1 MKAVKAMKAAA
12 AAALIAGAV
21 LPGSGVAEAKAAAP
35 APLLFIDGQA
45 QPSALSLGGRM
56 LLQLRSLQDPDWL
69 TYSYDAKTRTV
80 RAASKD
86 NSKVIELKEGS
97 RTAIVDGKP
106 VPLDV
111 SIVIRDGKTYVP
123 VRFVSESMGAYV
135 AYDSAKSRTIVR
147 TPNGQRKYDALMGG
161 DLAAARQAAIA
172 LKALSLKD
180 PLAAEGEGFSV
191 TYSFPAGE
199 ALRYEMVYKQLLS
212 SVVIDADGI
221 AQTVYQR
228 SEIYGQPP
236 KEKGTKPKSIA
247 PGYYFTDNVM
257 AGYMYYGSIDSNGD
271 AKELDAIERASHPE
285 YKNKLIVPIDGEK
298 RTDGK

>member
-1 MKAVKAMKAAA
+1 MPV
-12 AAALIAGAV
+12 
-21 LPGSGVAEAKAAAP
+21 SGLAEAKAAAP

-45 QPSALSLGGRM
+45 QSSALSVGGCV

-69 TYSYDAKTRTV
+69 THSYDAKTRIV

-97 RTAIVDGKP
+97 RTASVNGKP

-111 SIVIRDGKTYVP
+111 SVVIRNGKTYVP

-147 TPNGQRKYDALMGG
+147 TPNGQKKYEALMGG
-161 DLAAARQAAIA
+161 ELAAAREAAIA
-172 LKALSLKD
+172 LAAVPLKD
-180 PLAAEGEGFSV
+180 PLAVEGEGFSV

-199 ALRYEMVYKQLLS
+199 ALRYEIVYKQLLS
-212 SVVIDADGI
+212 SIVIDADGI

-257 AGYMYYGSIDSNGD
+257 GGYIYYGSIDSNGD
-271 AKELDAIERASHPE
+271 AKELGAIERAGHPE
-285 YKNKLIVPIDGEK
+285 YKNNVILPIDGEK

>member
-1 MKAVKAMKAAA
+1 MNPIKALKAAA

-21 LPGSGVAEAKAAAP
+21 LPGSGLAEAKAAAP

-45 QPSALSLGGRM
+45 QSSALSVGGRI
-56 LLQLRSLQDPDWL
+56 LIQLRSLQDPDWL

-86 NSKVIELKEGS
+86 SSKVIELKEGS
-97 RTAIVDGKP
+97 RTASVNGKP

-111 SIVIRDGKTYVP
+111 SVVIRDGKTYVP

-135 AYDSAKSRTIVR
+135 SYDSAKSRTVVR
-147 TPNGQRKYDALMGG
+147 TPKGQKSYDALMGG

-172 LKALSLKD
+172 LAVLPLKD
-180 PLAAEGEGFSV
+180 PLAVEGEGFSV

-212 SVVIDADGI
+212 SIVIDADGI

-257 AGYMYYGSIDSNGD
+257 ADYIYYGSIDSNGE
-271 AKELDAIERASHPE
+271 AKELEAIDRASHPE
-285 YKNKLIVPIDGEK
+285 YKNKVIVPIDGEK